1 MWKRLLIRSLF
12 LIIEAFVLYYYGF
25 LKAGLSIYLGL
36 MQEHVVYFE
45 TWHSYKTWLD
55 NISDSPAGTI
65 WNAC

>member
-1 MWKRLLIRSLF
+1 MSTGHHSPTISHPFMWKRLLIRSLF

-45 TWHSYKTWLD
+45 T
-55 NISDSPAGTI
+55 
-65 WNAC
+65 